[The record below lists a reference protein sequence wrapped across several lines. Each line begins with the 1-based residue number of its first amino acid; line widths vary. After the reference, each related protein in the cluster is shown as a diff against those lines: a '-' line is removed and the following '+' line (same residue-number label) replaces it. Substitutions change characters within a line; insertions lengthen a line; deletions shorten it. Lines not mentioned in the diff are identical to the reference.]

1 MSDFFPVDWEM
12 SALGSCV
19 EDCRSGASLG
29 PSDFKS
35 SGVPVIPKK
44 SVQRGGILVFDDEK
58 EYCSHAFS
66 ANNENCIIN
75 SEYVVA
81 TLRDLVPS
89 GPSIG
94 LIGELK
100 GKGDFLLAQ
109 GVYGL
114 RLNEKLDKQYLA
126 QLSNLGWYRA
136 RMREMMVGSTQ
147 VHIRVGEFL
156 ENVIPIPPLPEQKK
170 IAEIL
175 SGIDQLIK
183 CAKEKNA
190 KLKVARDAL
199 IQNLREEDTLDWVSL
214 SEISDFV
221 TSGSRGWSQ
230 YYSDKGARFVRIG
243 NLSRHSIDLNSDPKR
258 WQLVEPP
265 KGAEG
270 ERTKLQE
277 QDILISITADLG
289 ICCIY
294 SSSLGD
300 AYINQ
305 HIALVRIGAKQR
317 NYARQVA
324 YYICSDHCQEQ
335 IRSMNDSGA
344 KAGLNLDSIR
354 KVQVPL
360 IEGGNNNKFV
370 QSIDS
375 LQDAIMRNTCQ
386 LQQLAKAKNAL
397 SLDLLSGRKRVS
409 V

>member
-1 MSDFFPVDWEM
+1 MSEHSPTQEEQQ
-12 SALGSCV
+12 LGEFCELITKGTTPQAYSTKGINFIKV
-19 EDCRSGASLG
+19 ESISSDGQLIASKFAKISEGENANLKRSQLRSGDILFSIAGTLGRVAAVEERHLPANTNQALAIARLKNDALDRQYCLQCLTSEKVQLHLKKLQTIGAQPNLSLQQV
-29 PSDFKS
+29 SQ
-35 SGVPVIPKK
+35 IP
-44 SVQRGGILVFDDEK
+44 ILV
-58 EYCSHAFS
+58 
-66 ANNENCIIN
+66 
-75 SEYVVA
+75 
-81 TLRDLVPS
+81 
-89 GPSIG
+89 
-94 LIGELK
+94 
-100 GKGDFLLAQ
+100 
-109 GVYGL
+109 
-114 RLNEKLDKQYLA
+114 
-126 QLSNLGWYRA
+126 
-136 RMREMMVGSTQ
+136 
-147 VHIRVGEFL
+147 
-156 ENVIPIPPLPEQKK
+156 PPLPEQKK

-183 CAKEKNA
+183 CTKEKNA

-199 IQNLREEDTLDWVSL
+199 IQNLREEDTQEWVSL

-230 YYSDKGARFVRIG
+230 FYSDKGARFVRIG
-243 NLSRHSIDLNSDPKR
+243 NLSRHSIDLDPEPQR

-270 ERTKLQE
+270 ERTRLQE

-294 SSSLGD
+294 SSSLGE

-305 HIALVRIGAKQR
+305 HIALVRIDAEHR
-317 NYARQVA
+317 SYARQVA
-324 YYICSDHCQEQ
+324 YYICSEHCQEQ

-360 IEGGNNNKFV
+360 IEGGKGNKFV

-375 LQDAIMRNTCQ
+375 LQDAIVRNACQ

-397 SLDLLSGRKRVS
+397 SSDLLSGRKRVS

>member
-1 MSDFFPVDWEM
+1 MSDWGKKC
-12 SALGSCV
+12 LGDLLDRPLAYGV
-19 EDCRSGASLG
+19 LKPG
-29 PSDFKS
+29 PYEE
-35 SGVPVIPKK
+35 
-44 SVQRGGILVFDDEK
+44 GGIPLIRIQDHKGGVIAESSLHRIPNSLHQEFKRTELREGDIIISVVGTIGRTAIVPKRLDGANVSRAFAVIGCSSEVDTHYLDQYLKSDIAQAWFK
-58 EYCSHAFS
+58 EQCQGNAQQVL
-66 ANNENCIIN
+66 NLG
-75 SEYVVA
+75 
-81 TLRDLVPS
+81 TLREHEIPLPS
-89 GPSIG
+89 
-94 LIGELK
+94 
-100 GKGDFLLAQ
+100 
-109 GVYGL
+109 
-114 RLNEKLDKQYLA
+114 
-126 QLSNLGWYRA
+126 
-136 RMREMMVGSTQ
+136 
-147 VHIRVGEFL
+147 
-156 ENVIPIPPLPEQKK
+156 LPEQKK

-183 CAKEKNA
+183 CTKEKNA

-199 IQNLREEDTLDWVSL
+199 IQNLREEDKQEWVSL

-243 NLSRHSIDLNSDPKR
+243 NLSRHSIDLDPDPQR

-305 HIALVRIGAKQR
+305 HIALVRIDAKHR
-317 NYARQVA
+317 SYARQVA

-360 IEGGNNNKFV
+360 IEGRDNKIV

-375 LQDAIMRNTCQ
+375 LQDAIMRNACQ
-386 LQQLAKAKNAL
+386 LQQLTKAKNAL
-397 SLDLLSGRKRVS
+397 SSDLLSGRKRVS